1 MSGSSFVLT
10 LLLITT
16 VAAAT
21 ADHPAFWLLLGPAPL
36 AALTGAVVFMR
47 SKAPQR
53 RNDGWGSG
61 VTEQWRSGVVE

>member
-1 MSGSSFVLT
+1 MSGFSFVLT

-36 AALTGAVVFMR
+36 AALTGAVAFMR
-47 SKAPQR
+47 SKGLQ
-53 RNDGWGSG
+53 
-61 VTEQWRSGVVE
+61 EK